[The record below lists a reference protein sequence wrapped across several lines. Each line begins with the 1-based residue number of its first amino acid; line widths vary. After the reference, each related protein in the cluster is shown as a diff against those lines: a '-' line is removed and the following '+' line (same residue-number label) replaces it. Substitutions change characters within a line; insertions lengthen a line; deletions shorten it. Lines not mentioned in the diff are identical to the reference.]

1 MVFFYLYEKV
11 RKKERSVARR
21 MQKLLRVLFRIVKVL
36 RNGAKKEKVDSV
48 GRTACLTDIFSS
60 HKMMIYFV
68 ITI

>member
-1 MVFFYLYEKV
+1 
-11 RKKERSVARR
+11 
-21 MQKLLRVLFRIVKVL
+21 MQKLLRVLFRIVEVL
-36 RNGAKKEKVDSV
+36 RNGAKKEKVDST